1 MDLTIL
7 GAASHYPKPGAPCSG
22 ALLEHD
28 GAAVLVDAG
37 PGTLAELQRHRSP
50 VDLDA
55 VWISHLHA
63 DHTADLLPLYYAL
76 RFGDLPER
84 PPLPVLGPPELRSR
98 LVAFL
103 GGGAESGIDRAFAF
117 ASLADGQSRR
127 IGSLQLSWRAVDHD
141 VPAWAL
147 RAEAEGAAVVVTGD
161 AAPCAALEELA
172 AGCDLLL
179 AEAGA
184 EHEEAPPAHLTP
196 EQAGGLAAAARARRL
211 VLTHLALALDPA
223 DAARRAASRF
233 GGSVEVAVS
242 GTRLSV
248 VVPTVEA

>member
-1 MDLTIL
+1 MELTIL

-28 GAAVLVDAG
+28 GTAVLVDAG
-37 PGTLAELQRHRSP
+37 PGTLAELQRYRSP
-50 VDLDA
+50 ADLDA
-55 VWISHLHA
+55 IWISHVHA

-84 PPLPVLGPPELRSR
+84 PPVPVLGPPDLRKR

-103 GGGAESGIDRAFAF
+103 GGGAEDGIDAAFAF
-117 ASLADGQSRR
+117 TSLADRDARR
-127 IGSLQLSWRAVDHD
+127 IGAIDLTWRAVDHD

-147 RAEAEGAAVVVTGD
+147 RAEAGAASIVVTGD
-161 AAPCAALEELA
+161 AAPCTALQELA

-184 EHEEAPPAHLTP
+184 EREDAHPAHLTP
-196 EQAGGLAAAARARRL
+196 EQAGALADTADASRL
-211 VLTHLALALDPA
+211 VLTHLALTLDPA
-223 DAARRAASRF
+223 DAARRAATRYD
-233 GGSVEVAVS
+233 GPVEVAVS
-242 GTRLSV
+242 GARVSV
-248 VVPTVEA
+248 GLPTVEA